1 MNAAVYLPE
10 TGITIEERAEPILEP
25 DRLLIKVGAAG
36 ICGSDMH
43 YYRDGHIGDWWVRQP
58 HVLGHE
64 FAGTVVAIGSG
75 VNGDGMTCFR
85 EGDQVAIE
93 PIIPCDRCHACR
105 DGLYNL
111 CQNLRFTGSP
121 HTDGAFQEIV
131 SVRPRFAHH
140 LPDGMDLELAAL
152 VEPTSIAVHA
162 VRRSGLTM
170 GDSVAII
177 GAGPIGL
184 LTLAAA
190 RAAGASDIYVAD
202 VDLVRLQMAT
212 QMGATKTIDASV
224 DSVATLLDL
233 TQGAGADVVFEAVGA
248 AATFDQAVAM
258 TKPGGRLC
266 VIGVCP
272 EAKIEIDFMSAQAK
286 ELSILPIYL
295 GRNAFP
301 AALALLA
308 DGRIDGRAIV
318 THRFPLAEMATA
330 MDTAVERRG
339 NAVKVIVNP

>member
-1 MNAAVYLPE
+1 MKAAVYLPE
-10 TGITIEERAEPILEP
+10 TGITIEERPEPTLEP
-25 DRLLIKVGAAG
+25 DRLLIEVATAG

-64 FAGTVVAIGSG
+64 FSGTVRAIGADVSG
-75 VNGDGMTCFR
+75 FR

-93 PIIPCDRCHACR
+93 PIIPCDDCHACR
-105 DGLYNL
+105 AGLYNL
-111 CQNLRFTGSP
+111 CQNLHFTGSP

-131 SVRPRFAHH
+131 SVRPRFTHR
-140 LPDGMDLELAAL
+140 LPEGMDLELAAL

-162 VRRSGLTM
+162 VRRSGLQV
-170 GDSVAII
+170 GDRAAII

-184 LTLAAA
+184 LTLAVA
-190 RAAGASDIYVAD
+190 RAAGAREIYVAD
-202 VDLVRLQMAT
+202 VDPVRLQMAT
-212 QMGATKTIDASV
+212 DLGATTTIDATD
-224 DSVATLLDL
+224 DSVATLMEL
-233 TQGAGADVVFEAVGA
+233 TNGAGADVVFEAVGA

-258 TKPGGRLC
+258 TRPGGQLC
-266 VIGVCP
+266 IIGVCP
-272 EAKIEIDFMSAQAK
+272 EEKISINFMNAQAK
-286 ELSILPIYL
+286 ELTISPVYL

-308 DGRIDGRAIV
+308 DGRVDGRAIV
-318 THRFPLAEMATA
+318 THRFPLAEMAMA

-339 NAVKVIVNP
+339 DAVKVLVKP